1 MPETAICVESTRT
14 DHSHRGQAKVQANE
28 PLMSHVLIAGGLG
41 GAMGDTVMYP
51 LDTIKTRQQ
60 GAPGVAKYRT
70 MASTTKSILR
80 EEGLIRGVYR
90 GYSAALLGSFPS
102 TMIFFG
108 VYENTKRY
116 FKPQG
121 GFDETLVHLGGG
133 FLGDLV
139 SSVVYVPSEVL
150 KTRLQLQ
157 GPYNNPFFKSGYN
170 YRGLTD
176 ACKTIARTEGLSTFF
191 YGYKATLIRDL
202 PFSAL
207 QFAFYEKFRSSAQRY
222 SGTTDISLGLEL
234 ATGGAA
240 GGLAGVL
247 TTPLD
252 VIKTRIQT
260 QTDGKIHGTVQ
271 GLRYIAQNEGV
282 LRVFSGVGP
291 RLVWTSIQSSV
302 MLVCYQAVLK
312 ALDSK
317 ATNANAVMSS
327 Q

>member
-1 MPETAICVESTRT
+1 MCVESTRT
-14 DHSHRGQAKVQANE
+14 EHKTRGQTEIAQNE
-28 PLMSHVLIAGGLG
+28 SSMISVLLAGGIG

-60 GAPGVAKYRT
+60 GAPGVLKYRT
-70 MASTTKSILR
+70 MASTTASILR

-102 TMIFFG
+102 TMMFFG
-108 VYENTKRY
+108 VYETTKRY

-121 GFDETLVHLGGG
+121 GIDETFVHLGAG

-139 SSVVYVPSEVL
+139 SSIVYVPSEVL

-170 YRGLTD
+170 YRGLSH
-176 ACKTIARTEGLSTFF
+176 ACRTIARTEGLSTFF

-207 QFAFYEKFRSSAQRY
+207 QFAFYEKFRASAQKY
-222 SGTTDISLGLEL
+222 SGSSDISLGLEL

-260 QTDGKIHGTVQ
+260 QTDGKIHGTMQ
-271 GLRYIAQNEGV
+271 GLRFIAQNEGL

-312 ALDSK
+312 ALDSDSPAK
-317 ATNANAVMSS
+317 STLSS
-327 Q
+327 S